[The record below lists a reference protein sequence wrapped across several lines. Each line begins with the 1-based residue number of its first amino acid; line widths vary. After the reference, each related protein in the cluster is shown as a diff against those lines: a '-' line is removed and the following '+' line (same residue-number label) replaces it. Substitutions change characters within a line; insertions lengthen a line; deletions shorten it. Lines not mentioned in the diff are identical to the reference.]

1 MNQTSTHQY
10 VVLGKITTTPYSD
23 IRPGMPQMR
32 HLCLSNAEPGVWYT
46 TCHVWKEWLPITI
59 LTDEHRIIHALK
71 FLNYQEKMFSP
82 AELRKLT

>member
-1 MNQTSTHQY
+1 M
-10 VVLGKITTTPYSD
+10 LFLAKITTTPYSD